1 MNETMTACFF
11 TFGPD
16 ALALV
21 EAVTAFRS
29 AGGKNVAIFDDG
41 MNPLPDSIVETIAP
55 EMRIKTDFK
64 RLNNLLGWPCIF
76 GELDCMEL
84 ACDRFETD
92 RVLKI
97 DSDTLV
103 LNLEWID
110 SQSPLCGFHITGEPY
125 IRGMAYSITR
135 ECIQGVRKALNDG
148 WRTNSSKVEEDTVI
162 TTEALALHGPAVRR
176 INWKEGLA
184 GGWDFGKTPVEKYLK
199 CAVVTF
205 GNRKQINCSCNN
217 EKRERVALEMAKFRK
232 LTSTAG
238 CPPA

>member
-1 MNETMTACFF
+1 MTACFF

-16 ALALV
+16 AQPLV
-21 EAVTAFRS
+21 EAVAAFRA

-41 MNPLPDSIVETIAP
+41 ANPLPDLILAKIRP
-55 EMRIKTDFK
+55 EMRVPTNFK

-97 DSDTLV
+97 DSDTMV
-103 LNLEWID
+103 LNLEWVD
-110 SQSPLCGFHITGEPY
+110 QQAPLCGFHITGEPY

-135 ECIQGVRKALNDG
+135 DCIQGVRKALRAG
-148 WRTNSSKVEEDTVI
+148 WLTDANKVEEDTVI
-162 TTEALALHGPAVRR
+162 TTEALALYGPAVRR
-176 INWKEGLA
+176 ISWGEGLA
-184 GGWDFGKTPVEKYLK
+184 GGWDFGKTPIEKYLK

-205 GNRKQINCSCNN
+205 GNRRQIKCRCQD
-217 EKRERVALEMAKFRK
+217 EKRERVALEMARFRK
-232 LTSTAG
+232 VAHS
-238 CPPA
+238 PAPY